1 MFSLQFPIPIENL
14 PVTPPPKFLLSGCA
28 LPKPYVFKRRRFSN
42 LRLRAADVAAPVAEE
57 AALPAGLQKEF
68 LPRHVAVIMDGNVR
82 WARRMNLPD
91 SNGHDAGVRS
101 LREMVDLC
109 LEWDIPV
116 LSVFA
121 FSYDN
126 WLRSKREVDFLMF
139 LFERVLKSEMEK
151 SSRKGIRLSVI
162 GDLSLLPKSLQTL
175 INEAVERTKSNTKLQ
190 LIVAASYSGR
200 YDVVQAC
207 RTLARKVKD
216 NEIQVEDINDDLIE
230 QELETKCTH
239 IPHPD
244 LLIRTSGELRISNFL
259 LWQSAYTEFFF
270 SETLWP
276 DFRKDDF
283 VEALLSYQTRQRR
296 YGGRQS

>member
-1 MFSLQFPIPIENL
+1 MFSVRFPLPIDNL
-14 PVTPPPKFLLSGCA
+14 LPPPKFVFGCA
-28 LPKPYVFKRRRFSN
+28 FPKPYVSDRRRFSN
-42 LRLRAADVAAPVAEE
+42 LRLRAADVAAPTAEE

-82 WARRMNLPD
+82 WARRMKLPD
-91 SNGHDAGVRS
+91 SKGHDAGVRS

-109 LEWDIPV
+109 LELDIPV
-116 LSVFA
+116 LTVFA

-151 SSRKGIRLSVI
+151 SSSKGIRLSVI
-162 GDLSLLPKSLQTL
+162 GDLSLLPKSLQKL
-175 INEAVERTKSNTKLQ
+175 INTAVEETKSNTKLQ

-207 RTLARKVKD
+207 RSLARKVKND
-216 NEIQVEDINDDLIE
+216 EIQVEDIDDSLIE
-230 QELETKCTH
+230 QELETKCTAV
-239 IPHPD
+239 PHPD

-270 SETLWP
+270 TETLWP
-276 DFRKDDF
+276 DFRKQDF
-283 VEALLSYQTRQRR
+283 VEALVSYQTRQRR

>member
-1 MFSLQFPIPIENL
+1 MFSLQFPIPIDNL
-14 PVTPPPKFLLSGCA
+14 PTPPKFLFGGCA
-28 LPKPYVFKRRRFSN
+28 LPKSYAFERRRCPN

-82 WARRMNLPD
+82 WARRMKLPD
-91 SNGHDAGVRS
+91 SKGHDSGVRS

-151 SSRKGIRLSVI
+151 SSSKGIRLSVI
-162 GDLSLLPKSLQTL
+162 GDLSLLPKSLQIL

-207 RTLARKVKD
+207 RSLARKVK
-216 NEIQVEDINDDLIE
+216 NEEIQVEDIDDSLIE
-230 QELETKCTH
+230 QELETKCTA

-270 SETLWP
+270 TETLWP

-283 VEALLSYQTRQRR
+283 VQALLSYQTRQRR

>member
-1 MFSLQFPIPIENL
+1 MFSLQFPIPVENL
-14 PVTPPPKFLLSGCA
+14 PNPPKFLFGGCA
-28 LPKPYVFKRRRFSN
+28 LPKAAYAFERRRFSN
-42 LRLRAADVAAPVAEE
+42 HRLRAADVAAPVAEE
-57 AALPAGLQKEF
+57 AALPPGLQKEF

-82 WARRMNLPD
+82 WARGMKLPD
-91 SNGHDAGVRS
+91 SKGHDAGVRS

-109 LEWDIPV
+109 LDWDIPV

-162 GDLSLLPKSLQTL
+162 GDLSLLPKSLQNL

-207 RTLARKVKD
+207 RSLARKVKND
-216 NEIQVEDINDDLIE
+216 EIQVEDIDDSLIE
-230 QELETKCTH
+230 QELETKCTD

-270 SETLWP
+270 TETLWP

-283 VEALLSYQTRQRR
+283 VQALLSYQTRQRR

>member
-126 WLRSKREVDFLMF
+126 WLRSKVT
-139 LFERVLKSEMEK
+139 S
-151 SSRKGIRLSVI
+151 LS
-162 GDLSLLPKSLQTL
+162 
-175 INEAVERTKSNTKLQ
+175 
-190 LIVAASYSGR
+190 
-200 YDVVQAC
+200 
-207 RTLARKVKD
+207 
-216 NEIQVEDINDDLIE
+216 
-230 QELETKCTH
+230 
-239 IPHPD
+239 
-244 LLIRTSGELRISNFL
+244 FL
-259 LWQSAYTEFFF
+259 LSFLNILFKILNSTFNPILFQYN
-270 SETLWP
+270 
-276 DFRKDDF
+276 KI
-283 VEALLSYQTRQRR
+283 YQNT
-296 YGGRQS
+296 YII